1 MNNSDASAWKKK
13 AALFLVS
20 QAVSLLGSSLV
31 QYALMWYV
39 TLKTGSGVMMTA
51 YIVIGFLPTF
61 FLSPFAGVWA
71 DRYDRKR
78 LIIFSD
84 GGIAAVTLGLA
95 LYFLLIGENV
105 LVLIAAAG
113 LRAVGTAVQGPAVGA
128 LLPQIVPQDK
138 LMRVNGIFGSVQSII
153 GLASPVLSG
162 VLMSLAPLYFI
173 FFIDVVTAAAAILLL
188 AVFLRVGKPER
199 RDASGS
205 GSYFKEMADG
215 FRYIRSHRYLIPF
228 FVYIAFVLI
237 LVSPAAFLT
246 PLQTSRTYGA
256 DVWRLTAIEVLF
268 SVGMLAGSGVLA
280 LWGGFRNRM
289 RTMLLS
295 TLIMALCT
303 LGLGFAPPFWMY
315 LAIMGVFGIGL
326 VFYNTP
332 GMVIIQ
338 EHVEDEFLG
347 RVISVFM
354 MLSSSLMPMAMLL
367 FGPLAE
373 SIPIERMLII
383 TGALMAVL
391 VLIVPI
397 NRTLMKAGDAPD
409 PEVRTE

>member
-1 MNNSDASAWKKK
+1 M
-13 AALFLVS
+13 
-20 QAVSLLGSSLV
+20 
-31 QYALMWYV
+31 
-39 TLKTGSGVMMTA
+39 
-51 YIVIGFLPTF
+51 
-61 FLSPFAGVWA
+61 
-71 DRYDRKR
+71 
-78 LIIFSD
+78 
-84 GGIAAVTLGLA
+84 TLGLA

-268 SVGMLAGSGVLA
+268 SVGMLAGSGGARPL
-280 LWGGFRNRM
+280 GG
-289 RTMLLS
+289 LS
-295 TLIMALCT
+295 EPDADY
-303 LGLGFAPPFWMY
+303 AP
-315 LAIMGVFGIGL
+315 VD
-326 VFYNTP
+326 VD
-332 GMVIIQ
+332 
-338 EHVEDEFLG
+338 H
-347 RVISVFM
+347 
-354 MLSSSLMPMAMLL
+354 
-367 FGPLAE
+367 
-373 SIPIERMLII
+373 
-383 TGALMAVL
+383 GALHAGARVRAAFLDVPCDNGGLRHRACVL
-391 VLIVPI
+391 QYPW
-397 NRTLMKAGDAPD
+397 NGDHPGAC
-409 PEVRTE
+409 RG